1 MTLYYVSSII
11 VSMNIAKQI
20 NEKLDEIIKFRSEM
34 KKMDEEISDDQVI
47 KNIETGKNTDKQ
59 GAFRVVEGMIDQI
72 KQEINDLSNNGK
84 NVKDIFTNKYYINDT
99 MQDRECAEEEM
110 NSVLNNKEPKNIENN

>member
-99 MQDRECAEEEM
+99 MQDRECAKEEM
-110 NSVLNNKEPKNIENN
+110 DSILNNKEPKNIENN